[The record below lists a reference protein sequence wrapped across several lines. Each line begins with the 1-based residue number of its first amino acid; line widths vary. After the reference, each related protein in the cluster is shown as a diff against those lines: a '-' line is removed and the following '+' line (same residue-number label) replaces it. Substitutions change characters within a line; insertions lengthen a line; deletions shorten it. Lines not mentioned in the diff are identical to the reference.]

1 MTATTDQAVLKPA
14 AVRRAFYVLM
24 VTRWFPVGLVVGVM
38 ILLLTGRGL
47 TIAQAATAL
56 AVTGVVTFVLELPT
70 SGLADALGRRPVYLA
85 AGVVGLGAGFAYALA
100 QSFWAFVVAGVLTG
114 VFRAL
119 DSGPLEA
126 WLVDTIH
133 ESEPGADV
141 DQILARAG
149 TVVGI
154 AVAAGAVVSGGL
166 IWWHPVTSVLGREV
180 SAIDGAVW
188 VFAVLGVVHLVTA
201 WLLVRETARTEH
213 ATRIAAVRASVRDA
227 PSVIGSGLRLLGS
240 SPVLLGLVIA
250 EAFWSVG
257 MVTFESLMPL
267 RLEEILGSAQQAGA
281 LLGPAAAAAWGLFAA
296 GAALAGLTSKRIG
309 VARAA
314 MLGRLLNASG
324 AIALGLVAGP
334 LALIVAYL
342 FTYSTH
348 GMNGPPHA
356 ALLHRVATS
365 HNRTVV
371 LSMNSMMAFLA
382 FAVAAPL
389 LGALADAVSIQHA
402 MVLAGALSV
411 LGVLG
416 YVPARRAERAA
427 MVRVTGS

>member
-1 MTATTDQAVLKPA
+1 
-14 AVRRAFYVLM
+14 
-24 VTRWFPVGLVVGVM
+24 
-38 ILLLTGRGL
+38 
-47 TIAQAATAL
+47 
-56 AVTGVVTFVLELPT
+56 
-70 SGLADALGRRPVYLA
+70 
-85 AGVVGLGAGFAYALA
+85 
-100 QSFWAFVVAGVLTG
+100 

-133 ESEPGADV
+133 ESEPEADV
-141 DQILARAG
+141 DQPLARAA
-149 TVVGI
+149 TIVGVAI
-154 AVAAGAVVSGGL
+154 AAGALASGGI
-166 IWWHPVTSVLGREV
+166 IWWHPVTSVLGHSV

-188 VFAVLGVVHLVTA
+188 VFALLTILHLAAA
-201 WLLVRETARTEH
+201 WLLVRERPRNAPGGRL
-213 ATRIAAVRASVRDA
+213 AGVGASVQEA
-227 PSVIGSGLRLLGS
+227 PCVIGSGLRLVRY
-240 SPVLLGLVIA
+240 SPVLLGLMMA
-250 EAFWSVG
+250 ETFWSVG

-267 RLEEILGSAQQAGA
+267 RLEELLGSAQQAGA
-281 LLGPAAAAAWGLFAA
+281 LIGPAAAAAWGLFAA
-296 GAALAGLTSKRIG
+296 GAALAGVASKRVG

-314 MLGRLLNASG
+314 MLGRVLNGVG
-324 AIALGLVAGP
+324 ALVMGLVAGP
-334 LALIVAYL
+334 LALVVAYL

-365 HNRTVV
+365 QNRTVV

-382 FAVAAPL
+382 FAIAAPL

-402 MVLAGALSV
+402 MVVAGALSL

-427 MVRVTGS
+427 APAVSPV

>member
-1 MTATTDQAVLKPA
+1 MSGDHPRLTPEA
-14 AVRRAFYVLM
+14 ARRTYYLLM
-24 VTRWFPVGLVVGVM
+24 VTRWFPVGLVVGIM

-47 TIAQAATAL
+47 TIAQAATAV

-70 SGLADALGRRPVYLA
+70 GGLADALGRRPVYLA
-85 AGVVGLGAGFAYALA
+85 AAVLGVASALAYALA

-141 DQILARAG
+141 DQPLARAA
-149 TVVGI
+149 TIVGVAI
-154 AVAAGAVVSGGL
+154 AAGALVSGGI
-166 IWWHPVTSVLGREV
+166 IWWHPATSVLGHPV

-188 VFAVLGVVHLVTA
+188 VFALLTIVHLVSA
-201 WLLVRETARTEH
+201 WLLVREPPRKAPGSRL
-213 ATRIAAVRASVRDA
+213 AGVGASVRDA
-227 PSVIGSGLRLLGS
+227 PGVIGSGLRLARY
-240 SPVLLGLVIA
+240 SPVLLGLMMA
-250 EAFWSVG
+250 ETFWSVG

-267 RLEEILGSAQQAGA
+267 RLEELLGSAQQAGA
-281 LLGPAAAAAWGLFAA
+281 LIGPAAAAAWGLFAA
-296 GAALAGLTSKRIG
+296 GAALAGVASKRVG

-314 MLGRLLNASG
+314 MLGRVLNGVG
-324 AIALGLVAGP
+324 ALVMGLVAGP
-334 LALIVAYL
+334 LALVVAYL

-365 HNRTVV
+365 QNRTVV

-382 FAVAAPL
+382 FAIAAPL

-402 MVLAGALSV
+402 MVVAGALSL

-427 MVRVTGS
+427 APAVSPV